1 MGINPLYTTSTI
13 HRSLLPRTLLI
24 DPLFHEG
31 GMVILRTVSTEKG
44 VCGFLGRTRQWIL
57 AQL

>member
-1 MGINPLYTTSTI
+1 MY
-13 HRSLLPRTLLI
+13 RSLLPRTLLI